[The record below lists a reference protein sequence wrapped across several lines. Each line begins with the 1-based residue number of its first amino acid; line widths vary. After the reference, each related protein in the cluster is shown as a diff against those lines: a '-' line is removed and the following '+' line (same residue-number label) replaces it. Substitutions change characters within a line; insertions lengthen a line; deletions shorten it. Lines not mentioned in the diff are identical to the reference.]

1 VATEA
6 CEFRS
11 VSKDALTRWLDG
23 DSDLRENVIARAAA
37 AEKNQAVAAA
47 RWRRAGRAS
56 LFVGGRNDP
65 ESIHTT

>member
-1 VATEA
+1 
-6 CEFRS
+6 
-11 VSKDALTRWLDG
+11 
-23 DSDLRENVIARAAA
+23 LREKVIARASA

-65 ESIHTT
+65 DTVR